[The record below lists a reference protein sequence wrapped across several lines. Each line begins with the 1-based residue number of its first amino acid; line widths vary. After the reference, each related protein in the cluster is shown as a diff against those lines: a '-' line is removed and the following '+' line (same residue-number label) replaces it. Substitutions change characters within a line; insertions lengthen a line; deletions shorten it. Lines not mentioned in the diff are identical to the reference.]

1 MTVKQTLAGIIAV
14 LDNEDVREVAKV
26 READNKSALYWT
38 VNIMKEVAKDM
49 GCHFSER
56 SGVLYVYTGT
66 HWQSVEQEEVK
77 RFLSDVSV
85 VLGRRVENARNYRF
99 MEDLL
104 RQFRSSMDYVF
115 PERTP
120 GKVLVNLR
128 NGTYEI
134 YGGRHCLRNAAPE
147 DFLTYR
153 LEFDYDPDAEAPLF
167 RKFLDRVL
175 PDRGCQNVLAEYM
188 GYVFAKRMRLEK
200 MLILYGSGANGK
212 SVFFDI
218 VRAVLGESNVS
229 EYTLQELTKESG
241 YSRAE
246 LQDVLLNY
254 SSEINGRMDT
264 SIFKML
270 SSGEPV
276 SARRIYGRPFIMCD
290 YARLAFNCNELPSD
304 IEYTDAFFRRF
315 IIIPFNETIPV
326 EERDPDLSRKI
337 TGSELSGVFNWILG
351 GLDRLM
357 RQGRFSDSELVKEQ
371 EERFR
376 MDCDSVYSFIKF
388 KQYVPSESKQ
398 ELLKSLH
405 NEYSDYCRDALG
417 CTPVIDR
424 NLAKRLRSMGF
435 KMGTRASS
443 GTVIMI
449 EKRTSDG
456 DTKAAE
462 AKSS

>member
-66 HWQSVEQEEVK
+66 HWQSVEQEEMK

-85 VLGRRVENARNYRF
+85 VLGRRVEDARNYRF

-188 GYVFAKRMRLEK
+188 GYVFAKRMRQEK

-254 SSEINGRMDT
+254 SSEISGRMDT

-435 KMGTRASS
+435 IMGTRASS

>member
-66 HWQSVEQEEVK
+66 HWQSVEQEEMK

-85 VLGRRVENARNYRF
+85 VLGRRVEDARNYRF

-188 GYVFAKRMRLEK
+188 GYVFAKRMRQEK

-435 KMGTRASS
+435 IMGTRASS